1 MIERYLR
8 LFSFKNDV
16 ILFTI
21 TNLLYSAMVFILN
34 FIFPFLF
41 ERELF
46 SQVVYIFQ
54 MIILTNSLI
63 NFGIS
68 TGLLRNS
75 TIDKK
80 NTLRCALL
88 SIVLIQISL
97 VILSFFQNNS
107 ITTFLILS
115 DLNSLEHFLFYFS
128 VISINIYL
136 HNKSIMNSEKKFEK
150 MFINMI
156 YIITIRAIGILVIY
170 FIVEKTL
177 TNVLIFIFVLP
188 FVCEYI
194 YLIKKLTKYNIRV
207 LFSFDKSFLSFL
219 HFCIRVFIAGALFSY
234 ADRMI
239 IIKMKNYNPDTA
251 ALFAFAFGFLGVVS
265 VLNYSFQNY
274 YINRINPEDK
284 QSVFSFLEKLNKY
297 SLHYL
302 IFVIISISI
311 ICVLIYIFYAD
322 IDFLIFPI
330 TIILIF
336 KTAITSYLGFK
347 NILITSFDLM
357 RYSISIN
364 LLRVLLVYLT
374 LLYIGKIHLL
384 YILLI
389 VSLVM
394 IFCELILNKIV
405 DRKLNILY
413 D

>member
-34 FIFPFLF
+34 LIFPLLF

-46 SQVVYIFQ
+46 NQVVYIFQ
-54 MIILTNSLI
+54 MIILTNSII

-75 TIDKK
+75 IIDKK
-80 NTLRCALL
+80 NALRCALL

-97 VILSFFQNNS
+97 VLLSFFQNNP

-136 HNKSIMNSEKKFEK
+136 YNKSIMNSEKKFEK

-156 YIITIRAIGILVIY
+156 YIIVIRAIGILVIY
-170 FIVEKTL
+170 FFVEKTL

-194 YLIKKLTKYNIRV
+194 YLLKKLTQYNIRV

-219 HFCIRVFIAGALFSY
+219 HFCISVFIAGALFSY

-364 LLRVLLVYLT
+364 LLRVLFVYLT

-384 YILLI
+384 YILSI
-389 VSLVM
+389 VSVIM